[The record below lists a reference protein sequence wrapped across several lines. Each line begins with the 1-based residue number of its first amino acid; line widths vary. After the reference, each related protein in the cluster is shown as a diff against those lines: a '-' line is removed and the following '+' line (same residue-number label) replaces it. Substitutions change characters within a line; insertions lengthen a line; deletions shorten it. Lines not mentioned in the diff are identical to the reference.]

1 MVLFHPATKSDGKRK
16 KLTVILHI
24 AAAINTQKPVTTS
37 LEQTKIQRIKT
48 LNKSFFERTSDTTFR
63 CGRDGQLSS
72 KHVWSPSKGIV

>member
-48 LNKSFFERTSDTTFR
+48 LNNSFFERTSDTTFR

-72 KHVWSPSKGIV
+72 KHVWFPSKGTV